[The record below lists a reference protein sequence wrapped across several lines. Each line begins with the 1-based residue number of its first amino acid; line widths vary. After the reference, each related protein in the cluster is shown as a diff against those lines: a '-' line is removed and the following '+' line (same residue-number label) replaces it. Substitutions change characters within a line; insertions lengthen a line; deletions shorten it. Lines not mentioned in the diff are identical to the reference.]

1 MYKYLFKHKMY
12 INFLNVL
19 TPKISYIRKNNHI
32 CNIHT
37 LGDT

>member
-1 MYKYLFKHKMY
+1 MY

-19 TPKISYIRKNNHI
+19 TPKMSLKRKNNYI